1 MLNLDLCLPTF
12 SLRILPARLKRWKPQ
27 ARLTGRLLKYEP
39 RSGRTSVLASGI
51 WFANGIALSPD
62 ESYIALAET
71 LGSSLLSRV
80 ASKEVVRQN
89 HSCC

>member
-1 MLNLDLCLPTF
+1 MA
-12 SLRILPARLKRWKPQ
+12 ARLTRWKAQ

-51 WFANGIALSPD
+51 WFANGIALSQD

-71 LGSSLLSRV
+71 LGSTLLSHV
-80 ASKEVVRQN
+80 ARLVTWEGSAGY
-89 HSCC
+89 